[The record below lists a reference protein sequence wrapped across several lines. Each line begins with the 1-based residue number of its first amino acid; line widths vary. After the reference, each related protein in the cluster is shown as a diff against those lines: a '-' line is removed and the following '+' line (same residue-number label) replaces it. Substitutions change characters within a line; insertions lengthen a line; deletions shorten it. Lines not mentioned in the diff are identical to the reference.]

1 MKSVRNF
8 FFLKREDFKKALLL
22 TKTARY
28 VKICEPFPLIEQPV
42 AASLSSVPSVLLRA
56 CCPLIWRTQEMK
68 AERTYTKQQRL
79 KVAIFFILH
88 QFPLRVECC

>member
-1 MKSVRNF
+1 MKSVRN
-8 FFLKREDFKKALLL
+8 FFLKREDFKKAPLL

-42 AASLSSVPSVLLRA
+42 AASLSVPSVLLRA

-68 AERTYTKQQRL
+68 AERTYAKQQ
-79 KVAIFFILH
+79 
-88 QFPLRVECC
+88 